1 MLKFSAVL
9 LVALLAGCSLTRS
22 GEDPV
27 QVRLN
32 DLDARLAKLER
43 IMSNQTL
50 LDMAQ
55 HQDALQADLRTLRG
69 QVDEL
74 QNSVDAMRKQ
84 QRDLYADLDR
94 RMGGAGGAGVPAAP
108 AAPGLVAPGAAPSG
122 GAASAEQAAYVQA
135 FEALKSSNYA
145 ASIAG
150 FKQYLASYP
159 TSDLADNAQYWL
171 GEAYY
176 VTRDYDNAEVAF
188 RAVGERWPNSRKAPD
203 ALVKLGFTQFELKH
217 FSQARATLTLVT
229 QRYPETEAARLAADR
244 LKRLPT
250 DAQ

>member
-1 MLKFSAVL
+1 MLKLGTVSL
-9 LVALLAGCSLTRS
+9 LILLTGCSLTRS
-22 GEDPV
+22 EEDPV
-27 QVRLN
+27 QVKLN
-32 DLDARLAKLER
+32 DLDARLTKVER
-43 IMSNQTL
+43 IMANQSL

-55 HQDALQADLRTLRG
+55 NLDALQAQVRVLRG

-74 QNSVDAMRKQ
+74 QNGSEAMRKQ

-94 RMGGAGGAGVPAAP
+94 RMAAR
-108 AAPGLVAPGAAPSG
+108 GAAASASVG
-122 GAASAEQAAYVQA
+122 GAASPVSAGAGSAEQAAYAQA
-135 FEALKSSNYA
+135 FDALKNANYPVA
-145 ASIAG
+145 ISG

-176 VTRDYDNAEVAF
+176 VTRDYDSAAVAF

-217 FSQARATLTLVT
+217 YPEARAALTQVT
-229 QRYPETEAARLAADR
+229 QRYPDSDAARLATER
-244 LKRLPT
+244 LKRLPP
-250 DAQ
+250 DAP

>member
-1 MLKFSAVL
+1 MLKMVA
-9 LVALLAGCSLTRS
+9 VALAVMLAGCSLTRS
-22 GEDPV
+22 EEDPV

-32 DLDARLAKLER
+32 DLDARLTKLER
-43 IMSNQTL
+43 IMANQSL

-55 HQDALQADLRTLRG
+55 RLDAAQADLRTLRG
-69 QVDEL
+69 QMDEL
-74 QNSVDAMRKQ
+74 QNGSDAMRKQ
-84 QRDLYADLDR
+84 QRDLYADLERRLADR
-94 RMGGAGGAGVPAAP
+94 TAAAPPVGPTAVGGSSAGAAAAGG
-108 AAPGLVAPGAAPSG
+108 
-122 GAASAEQAAYVQA
+122 EQAAYVQA
-135 FEALKSSNYA
+135 FEALKNQNYA

-176 VTRDYDNAEVAF
+176 VTRDYEDAATAF

-203 ALVKLGFTQFELKH
+203 ALLKLGFTQYELKH
-217 FSQARATLTLVT
+217 YAEARATLTQVT
-229 QRYPETEAARLAADR
+229 TRFPDSEAAKLAAER
-244 LKRLPT
+244 VKRLPP

>member
-1 MLKFSAVL
+1 MLKFGAL
-9 LVALLAGCSLTRS
+9 LILSMLAGCSLTRS
-22 GEDPV
+22 EEDPV

-32 DLDARLAKLER
+32 DLDARLTKIER
-43 IMSNQTL
+43 IMSNQSL

-55 HQDALQADLRTLRG
+55 HQDALQADVRTLRG

-74 QNSVDAMRKQ
+74 QNSLESMHKQ

-94 RMGGAGGAGVPAAP
+94 RLAERGAAAP
-108 AAPGLVAPGAAPSG
+108 AGAPTIPSSAPSG
-122 GAASAEQAAYVQA
+122 AASPEQAAYVQA
-135 FEALKSSNYA
+135 FEALKSANYA

-176 VTRDYDNAEVAF
+176 VTRDYDNAAAAF
-188 RAVGERWPNSRKAPD
+188 RTVGERWPNSRKAPD
-203 ALVKLGFTQFELKH
+203 ALLKLGFTQIELKR
-217 FSQARATLTLVT
+217 SAEARTTLTQVKE
-229 QRYPETEAARLAADR
+229 RYPDSDAARLATER
-244 LKRLPT
+244 LKRLPP
-250 DAQ
+250 DAP

>member
-1 MLKFSAVL
+1 MLRLSAAL
-9 LVALLAGCSLTRS
+9 LMVMLAGCSLTRS

-69 QVDEL
+69 QVDQL

-94 RMGGAGGAGVPAAP
+94 RMGAAGGAGGAGVPAAP
-108 AAPGLVAPGAAPSG
+108 GPVAPSAAPSG
-122 GAASAEQAAYVQA
+122 GATSAEQAAYVQA
-135 FEALKSSNYA
+135 FEALKNSNYA

-150 FKQYLASYP
+150 FKQY
-159 TSDLADNAQYWL
+159 
-171 GEAYY
+171 
-176 VTRDYDNAEVAF
+176 
-188 RAVGERWPNSRKAPD
+188 
-203 ALVKLGFTQFELKH
+203 
-217 FSQARATLTLVT
+217 
-229 QRYPETEAARLAADR
+229 
-244 LKRLPT
+244 
-250 DAQ
+250 

>member
-1 MLKFSAVL
+1 MRRLSAAL
-9 LVALLAGCSLTRS
+9 LMVLLAGCSLTRS

-43 IMSNQTL
+43 IMANQSL

-55 HQDALQADLRTLRG
+55 NQDALQAEVRTLRG

-74 QNSVDAMRKQ
+74 QNSAEAMRKQ
-84 QRDLYADLDR
+84 QRDLYGDLER
-94 RMGGAGGAGVPAAP
+94 RMAGAGAAP
-108 AAPGLVAPGAAPSG
+108 AAAVPAQPGSVPG
-122 GAASAEQAAYVQA
+122 GAGSAGSAEQAAYVQA
-135 FEALKSSNYA
+135 FGALKSQNYA

-150 FKQYLASYP
+150 FKQYLATYP

-176 VTRDYDNAEVAF
+176 VTRDYDNAAVAF
-188 RAVGERWPNSRKAPD
+188 RTVGERWPNSRKAPD
-203 ALVKLGFTQFELKH
+203 ALVKLGFTQFELKNY
-217 FSQARATLTLVT
+217 SQARATLTLVT
-229 QRYPETEAARLAADR
+229 QRYPDTEAAHLAADR
-244 LKRLPT
+244 LKRLPA

>member
-1 MLKFSAVL
+1 MLRLSAAL
-9 LVALLAGCSLTRS
+9 LMVLLAGCSLTRS

-43 IMSNQTL
+43 IMANQSL

-55 HQDALQADLRTLRG
+55 NQDALQAEVRTLRG

-74 QNSVDAMRKQ
+74 QNGAEAMRKQ
-84 QRDLYADLDR
+84 QRDLYGDLER
-94 RMGGAGGAGVPAAP
+94 RMAGAAAAP
-108 AAPGLVAPGAAPSG
+108 AAAVPAQPGSAPG
-122 GAASAEQAAYVQA
+122 GAGSAGSAEQAAYVQA
-135 FEALKSSNYA
+135 FGALKSSNYA

-150 FKQYLASYP
+150 FKQYLATYP

-176 VTRDYDNAEVAF
+176 VTRDYDNAAVAF

-203 ALVKLGFTQFELKH
+203 ALLKLGFTQFELKNY
-217 FSQARATLTLVT
+217 SQARTTLTLVT
-229 QRYPETEAARLAADR
+229 QRYPDTEAAHLAADR
-244 LKRLPT
+244 LKRLPA

>member
-1 MLKFSAVL
+1 MLKFSA
-9 LVALLAGCSLTRS
+9 ALIFAMLAGCSLTRS

-69 QVDEL
+69 QVDQL
-74 QNSVDAMRKQ
+74 QNSIDAMRKQ

-94 RMGGAGGAGVPAAP
+94 RVGGGGGAAPP
-108 AAPGLVAPGAAPSG
+108 AAPGPVAPSAAPSSA
-122 GAASAEQAAYVQA
+122 AASAEQAAYVQA

-150 FKQYLASYP
+150 FKLYLASYP

-229 QRYPETEAARLAADR
+229 QRYPDTEAARLAGDR

>member
-9 LVALLAGCSLTRS
+9 LVAMLAGCSLTRS

-55 HQDALQADLRTLRG
+55 HQDALQSDLRTLRG
-69 QVDEL
+69 QVDQL
-74 QNSVDAMRKQ
+74 QNSIDAMRKQ
-84 QRDLYADLDR
+84 QRDLYGDLDR
-94 RMGGAGGAGVPAAP
+94 RIGGAGGAVPP
-108 AAPGLVAPGAAPSG
+108 AAPGPVAPSAAPSS
-122 GAASAEQAAYVQA
+122 AATSAEQAAYVQA

-229 QRYPETEAARLAADR
+229 QRYPDGEAAHLAADR

-250 DAQ
+250 DSQ

>member
-1 MLKFSAVL
+1 MLRLSAAL
-9 LVALLAGCSLTRS
+9 LVVLLAGCSLTRS

-32 DLDARLAKLER
+32 DLDARLTKLER
-43 IMSNQTL
+43 IMSNQSL
-50 LDMAQ
+50 LEMAQ
-55 HQDALQADLRTLRG
+55 NQDALQAEVRTLRG
-69 QVDEL
+69 RVDEL
-74 QNSVDAMRKQ
+74 QNGADAMRKQ
-84 QRDLYADLDR
+84 QRDLYGDLER
-94 RMGGAGGAGVPAAP
+94 RMTGAAAAP
-108 AAPGLVAPGAAPSG
+108 ATPAPAQSSGTPSG
-122 GAASAEQAAYVQA
+122 AGSAEQAAYVQA

-150 FKQYLASYP
+150 FKQYLATYP

-176 VTRDYDNAEVAF
+176 VTRDYDNAAAAF

-203 ALVKLGFTQFELKH
+203 ALVKLGFTQFEIKN
-217 FSQARATLTLVT
+217 FKEARTTLALVT
-229 QRYPETEAARLAADR
+229 QRYPDTDAARLAADR
-244 LKRLPT
+244 LKRLPA

>member
-1 MLKFSAVL
+1 M
-9 LVALLAGCSLTRS
+9 LAGCSLTRS

-55 HQDALQADLRTLRG
+55 HQDALQSDLRTLRG
-69 QVDEL
+69 QVDQL
-74 QNSVDAMRKQ
+74 QNSIDAMRKQ
-84 QRDLYADLDR
+84 QRDLYGDLDR
-94 RMGGAGGAGVPAAP
+94 RIGGAGAAVPP
-108 AAPGLVAPGAAPSG
+108 AAPGPVAPSAAPSS
-122 GAASAEQAAYVQA
+122 AATSAEQAAYVQA

-229 QRYPETEAARLAADR
+229 QRYPDSEAAHLAADR

-250 DAQ
+250 DSQ